1 MQGGPTT
8 KQSPALHRKE
18 SIHGITKSI
27 CLELKS
33 RTRATNAN
41 RFTRPARKEVDV
53 MKFIVTTNRGETF
66 ECDGTVF
73 GDSDEFIFNSRD
85 GRRVIKANQIR
96 AVVREDMWAQYCGA
110 AFEADRL
117 EHALPDPL
125 PF

>member
-53 MKFIVTTNRGETF
+53 MKFIVTTDNCHNT
-66 ECDGTVF
+66 DG
-73 GDSDEFIFNSRD
+73 SWR
-85 GRRVIKANQIR
+85 
-96 AVVREDMWAQYCGA
+96 
-110 AFEADRL
+110 
-117 EHALPDPL
+117 
-125 PF
+125 